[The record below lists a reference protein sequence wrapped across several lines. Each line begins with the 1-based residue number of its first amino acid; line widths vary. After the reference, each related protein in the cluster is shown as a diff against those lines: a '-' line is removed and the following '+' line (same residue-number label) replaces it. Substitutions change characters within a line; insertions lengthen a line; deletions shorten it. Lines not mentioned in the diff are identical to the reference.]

1 MAAVLILLSS
11 GDCVADMEM
20 SKFREEM
27 NADYSKIV
35 TPVSRGRFRRVD
47 QNSLDK
53 NRRQFREISLRQEEA
68 LYFVLLYSTVQ

>member
-1 MAAVLILLSS
+1 
-11 GDCVADMEM
+11 MEM

-53 NRRQFREISLRQEEA
+53 NKRQFREIALRQEET